1 MPSGFQQ
8 DPNQLQPAY
17 FRVVMTMSNNDIYAT
32 GNADGAGAVNPYSW
46 DNFTGNDL
54 PSTLDNAIRLAQG
67 NIRFQ
72 RIIEELTKYSDAQII
87 DLECNSEGDPITGNN
102 TPTALA
108 FTVRYDRFGIDNN
121 EPDLSNPLGQG
132 EWDSALLQMEVKY
145 LRAANNISVN
155 SYAVSPFDG
164 EHINHT
170 YDAIQEAIMR
180 ALITN
185 VTRSVRVF
193 APVEGSDPLVG
204 EGIQRQVQ
212 AADVTDNENNASW
225 GDLRNTITVNA
236 MDGTTLISTD
246 NNADVAP

>member
-17 FRVVMTMSNNDIYAT
+17 FRVVMTMTASNIYIT
-32 GNADGAGAVNPYSW
+32 GNADGAGAVNPYTW
-46 DNFTGNDL
+46 DNFAGNDL

-87 DLECNSEGDPITGNN
+87 DLECISGGDPITGNN

-108 FTVRYDRFGIDNN
+108 FTVRYDRFGIDDDNV
-121 EPDLSNPLGQG
+121 EAHSPLL
-132 EWDSALLQMEVKY
+132 AMEQKY
-145 LRAANNISVN
+145 LRSINNGSTH
-155 SYAVSPFDG
+155 SPYDN
-164 EHINHT
+164 ENINNT
-170 YDAIQEAIMR
+170 TEAIQEAIMR
-180 ALITN
+180 ALIEN

-193 APVEGSDPLVG
+193 VPVEGSDPLVG

-212 AADVTDNENNASW
+212 AADVTDNENSCSYS
-225 GDLRNTITVNA
+225 DLRGTITVNGPL
-236 MDGTTLISTD
+236 DGTTLITTD
-246 NNADVAP
+246 EDAQ

>member
-17 FRVVMTMSNNDIYAT
+17 FRVVLDMSNSDIYVT

-54 PSTLDNAIRLAQG
+54 PTTLDNAIRLAQG

-72 RIIEELTKYSDAQII
+72 RIVEELSKYSDAQII
-87 DLECNSEGDPITGNN
+87 DLECNSTGDAITGNN

-108 FTVRYDRFGIDNN
+108 FTVRYDRFGIDDDNS
-121 EPDLSNPLGQG
+121 EAHSPLL
-132 EWDSALLQMEVKY
+132 AMERKY
-145 LRAANNISVN
+145 LRSINNGDAN
-155 SYAVSPFDG
+155 SPYDG
-164 EHINHT
+164 EGINQT
-170 YDAIQEAIMR
+170 EEAIQEAIMR
-180 ALITN
+180 ALISN

-193 APVEGSDPLVG
+193 VPVEGSDPLVG
-204 EGIQRQVQ
+204 EGTQQKVQ
-212 AADVTDNENNASW
+212 AGDVTDNENEVSYS
-225 GDLRNTITVNA
+225 DLRNSITVNV